1 MACSETDFGP
11 AEPVGRSQTRPVEVL
26 RTRHRPPTFNARHI
40 RYIIVVYCIKTK
52 GGPMAQYFT
61 DRLQKVFHMIFMSYN
76 QQTAQE
82 GLRLLESIVN
92 NQSSITKPSQYE
104 LRNATTVQGSTGE
117 SKSEEVYK
125 NSFSPEERELGDA
138 YALLARVY
146 AGPRFT
152 WAESGFPEDNMR
164 TYQCLHDS
172 IRRNSPIGTL
182 QALRIAGSITPT
194 VRRDMQLSFDDAFR
208 VVFDYAQKNDAYCQY
223 IIGNVFFWGDYH
235 TITPAKQLFAPDKA
249 SFGQRL
255 QRVLHSKSLREGIAT
270 LRGTADEETLQAK
283 SREYAK
289 IWFKKALEQGLAM
302 FQGNLRNIYID
313 EGDYENARRVA
324 RSAAELG
331 NPTMMLYTGL
341 DHHEKG
347 EFTEAFTWFTKGADL
362 GQPECIAELADYY
375 YHFYEQPMLRATIPY
390 NPVKGTELYQ
400 QAATKNFNDA
410 GYAALQAA
418 FSYIFHIG
426 HLPLDWGLIA
436 DLTHMAATKD
446 RFLFALPYISYMRI
460 HGIGVTKNTKFAVQS
475 LMRVLEEE
483 NRASQEENRVLF
495 YDITRALTRVALGY
509 AYEKGYVTGTPD
521 LDTAVQ
527 YYESSHQYIL
537 SHIANRD
544 EEIKD
549 IPVDDE
555 AAERLIAFE
564 QINGHWQYKDGV
576 TESTTT
582 VRPAPTTWPH
592 KAARLSIDMNGFL
605 WDTTLYDWDTIDKT
619 LTMQDT
625 VALSFYNHF
634 LSVPDKLRNI
644 YKLESKRMPRD
655 TYQVRLYGYDST
667 EGYEVVYKSLLSAED
682 ARSLWHNL
690 YESHRL
696 PNLSDSW
703 TVETDEEKPT
713 WHYVLDVDQEPF
725 LLEEYDDANAMIQAS
740 LEGLKNNRYEQVNI
754 RTHDFIGPSYFI
766 FKGNQSNP
774 FRVQL
779 YLKESVRHTVDKQ
792 GNQEDIPGNT
802 YLFEQ
807 YFGNEVSL
815 NYWIQ
820 RTITTLDI
828 PELDN
833 WKPLSVPKD
842 LQ

>member
-1 MACSETDFGP
+1 
-11 AEPVGRSQTRPVEVL
+11 
-26 RTRHRPPTFNARHI
+26 
-40 RYIIVVYCIKTK
+40 
-52 GGPMAQYFT
+52 MAQYFT
-61 DRLQKVFHMIFMSYN
+61 DRLQRVFHMIFMSYN

-235 TITPAKQLFAPDKA
+235 TITPAKQLLAPDKA

-255 QRVLHSKSLREGIAT
+255 QRVLQSKSLREGIAT

-283 SREYAK
+283 SREHAK
-289 IWFKKALEQGLAM
+289 FWFNKALHQGLAM

-324 RSAAELG
+324 HSAAELG

-390 NPVKGTELYQ
+390 DPVKGTELYQ
-400 QAATKNFNDA
+400 QAATKIFNDA

-426 HLPLDWGLIA
+426 NLPLDWGLIA

-483 NRASQEENRVLF
+483 NRALQEEDRVLF

-605 WDTTLYDWDTIDKT
+605 WDTTLYDWDTIDKA

-634 LSVPDKLRNI
+634 LSVPDELRNI

-740 LEGLKNNRYEQVNI
+740 LEGLKNNKYKQVNI

-779 YLKESVRHTVDKQ
+779 YLKESVRHTVDEQ

-820 RTITTLDI
+820 RTINTLDI

>member
-1 MACSETDFGP
+1 
-11 AEPVGRSQTRPVEVL
+11 
-26 RTRHRPPTFNARHI
+26 
-40 RYIIVVYCIKTK
+40 
-52 GGPMAQYFT
+52 MAQYFT

-104 LRNATTVQGSTGE
+104 LRNANTVQGSTGE
-117 SKSEEVYK
+117 STSEEVYK

-194 VRRDMQLSFDDAFR
+194 VKRDMQLSFDDAFR

-235 TITPAKQLFAPDKA
+235 TITSAKQLLAPDKA

-255 QRVLHSKSLREGIAT
+255 QRVLQSKSLREGIAT

-283 SREYAK
+283 SREHAK
-289 IWFKKALEQGLAM
+289 FWFKKALEQGLAM

-375 YHFYEQPMLRATIPY
+375 YHFYKQPMLRATIPY
-390 NPVKGTELYQ
+390 DPVKATELYQ

-436 DLTHMAATKD
+436 DLTHMAATKE

-483 NRASQEENRVLF
+483 NRALEEEDRVLF

-605 WDTTLYDWDTIDKT
+605 WDTTLYDWDTIDKA

-634 LSVPDKLRNI
+634 LSVPDELRNI

-740 LEGLKNNRYEQVNI
+740 LEGLKNNKYKQVNI

-792 GNQEDIPGNT
+792 GKQEDIPGNT

-820 RTITTLDI
+820 RTINTLDI